1 MVREGSSLP
10 RQALYDEIRLFV
22 LKEFAMFSTL
32 LQLSRVV
39 ALPTP
44 AGTLAAVLVPL
55 LLNVVNRTEFDI
67 RFSIR

>member
-10 RQALYDEIRLFV
+10 RQALYDEIRLLV

-39 ALPTP
+39 ALPTS

>member
-10 RQALYDEIRLFV
+10 RQALYDEIRLLV

>member
-10 RQALYDEIRLFV
+10 RQAMYDEICLLV

-39 ALPTP
+39 ALPTS